1 MAFSRDDAK
10 LLFRISADS
19 SDADRAFARVEG
31 NIEGLASSVGRSA
44 GIWSALGTAGVE
56 ALSRIGGA
64 MLRAGGAVLDYSA
77 SLEQLRISFS
87 TLLGSTTKANV
98 LLSQL
103 QKFATTTPFDVKDLA
118 SVAQRMISVGIGT
131 QKVIP
136 LMRDLGN
143 IVAATGEVS
152 AERLEG
158 ISTALTQ
165 MISKTKVSAEEME
178 QLAERG
184 VPAWKILA
192 DATGK
197 SQAELRK
204 LAEQGKITSDVMVGA
219 LQKISQQKFGDAMK
233 AQAGTFSGSLNVM
246 KNLIMQWSATA
257 FQPLFKEISSL
268 ASRAAK
274 IMQAQAQSEKS
285 AWDKLGYTIGQT
297 IADGIKRVFRSIDW
311 PALIQ
316 AAILPLSIIN
326 RIVRPISVGL
336 VSNIAGIQPGDN
348 LPRSKTYNRPEIV
361 NNQNATIDQA
371 LIAQAETA
379 RKEAE
384 ERAQR
389 DLAARLESW
398 KNYGQAVIAEFD
410 RVNSALVETFE
421 QTGDAAAFRAGIED
435 LNKWLMAETTRVQT
449 SLMELEK
456 AQAEEQKKT
465 TAELALMK
473 QQQIERVNEW
483 ERKAAA
489 ARIDSEK
496 LITENQKRELEKR
509 EKLTQESA
517 ERELAIYKS
526 RSDLAVAQAG
536 ADRRIGLIDEID
548 YQKLLAREKLSVLEK
563 EKELLQKREQ
573 TAEVLNRIRILDNE
587 MTIQMLDNAAKITLA
602 IEEVNAAIG
611 GRAGGGT
618 AGEVGPSDGEP
629 GTDSAGGGIF
639 DRWTESW
646 NNFFTTVSETAPTL
660 GSILGDV
667 AGIMQNAFASIA
679 QGIGSVV
686 ENWVLMGETGP
697 AVMRKLLASAL
708 ASLAAEAATRAIFEL
723 AMGFA
728 TLFFNP
734 AESAAHFTAAAIF
747 GTIAVGAA
755 LAGRAVAGDAFKRE
769 SSAGAATGSN
779 TQTSRTT
786 TAGGAYSGQDPMTV
800 NGGRNAPAAL
810 GGTIVVK
817 DKSGMFDQLFELAW
831 ESNGGMRRRLTTEF
845 GT

>member
-10 LLFRISADS
+10 LLFRITADS
-19 SDADRAFARVEG
+19 SDADRAFTRVEA

-44 GIWSALGTAGVE
+44 GIWSALGTAGVD
-56 ALSRIGGA
+56 ALQRIGGA

-77 SLEQLRISFS
+77 SLEQLRISFG
-87 TLLGSTTKANV
+87 TLLGSTTKANA
-98 LLSQL
+98 LLAQL
-103 QKFATTTPFDVKDLA
+103 QKFAATTPFDVKDLA
-118 SVAQRMISVGIGT
+118 SVAQRMISVGIET

-178 QLAERG
+178 QLAERQ
-184 VPAWKILA
+184 VPAWKILS

-204 LAEQGKITSDVMVGA
+204 LAEQGKITSDVMVAA

-233 AQAGTFSGSLNVM
+233 AQAGTFSGSLNVI
-246 KNLIMQWSATA
+246 KNLLMQWSATA
-257 FQPLFKEISSL
+257 FRPFFEELSKL
-268 ASRAAK
+268 GAK
-274 IMQAQAQSEKS
+274 IAATMQAQEKTAKPAAQ
-285 AWDKLGYTIGQT
+285 KLGYSLGVGIG
-297 IADGIKRVFRSIDW
+297 DGLKRYFQSSEWTDIIKDYVTYGMSAPGLTKFGMNVGRG
-311 PALIQ
+311 
-316 AAILPLSIIN
+316 
-326 RIVRPISVGL
+326 IVDGTRERPV
-336 VSNIAGIQPGDN
+336 
-348 LPRSKTYNRPEIV
+348 PRSPEYNRPTEIV
-361 NNQNATIDQA
+361 NNQNATVDQA

-379 RKEAE
+379 RKDAE

-389 DLAARLESW
+389 DLAARLEIW

-410 RVNSALVETFE
+410 RVNQALTESFE
-421 QTGDAAAFRAGIED
+421 QTGDAAGFRAGIES
-435 LNKWLMAETTRVQT
+435 LNQWLISETTRVQT
-449 SLMELEK
+449 ALMELEK
-456 AQAEEQKKT
+456 AQADEQKKT
-465 TAELALMK
+465 TAEVALIK

-483 ERKAAA
+483 ERKAGE
-489 ARIDSEK
+489 ARSESEK

-509 EKLTQESA
+509 EKLTQESV

-526 RSDLAVAQAG
+526 RSDLAIAQAD
-536 ADRRIGLIDEID
+536 ADRRIGLINEVD

-563 EKELLQKREQ
+563 EKELLLKREQ
-573 TAEVLNRIRILDNE
+573 TADILARIKILDNE
-587 MTIQMLDNAAKITLA
+587 MTVQMLDNTAKITLA
-602 IEEVNAAIG
+602 IEELNSAIG

-618 AGEVGPSDGEP
+618 AGEIGPGDGEP
-629 GTDSAGGGIF
+629 GTDSAGGGLF
-639 DRWTESW
+639 DQWTASW
-646 NNFFTTVSETAPTL
+646 NNFFSTVSETAPTL

-769 SSAGAATGSN
+769 SASGAATGANS
-779 TQTSRTT
+779 QGSRTT
-786 TAGGAYSGQDPMTV
+786 GGGAYSGQEPTTI
-800 NGGRNAPAAL
+800 NGGRNAPAGAA
-810 GGTIVVK
+810 GTIVIR
-817 DKSGMFDQLFELAW
+817 DKSGMFDALFTAAFER
-831 ESNGGMRRRLTTEF
+831 NGPMRQRLIQEF